1 MMNGTIKK
9 LKNAPHLSEQ
19 DKAPYSEII
28 ALVGDKAWNAWGI
41 GQKKGKSEEWDLLRQ
56 AIQAE
61 PNYKPIILG
70 PTQLGELSK
79 LKLAEDNHSIFKCCI
94 FGELT
99 IPQEKGLLLN
109 LANNSQIQ
117 TLIFY
122 DELGQEK
129 YNLTHKLAQLREDE
143 KSRKDEE
150 EIARLAE
157 IANAP
162 KTSPYVDYRE
172 VGELKG
178 LFYVIPKLDNQT
190 GEILREEQ
198 KWICSPLKLIGN
210 GKNEQGEYFYIFQW
224 QNADEEKPRIEA
236 LNCGDFGTE
245 TAWRLLKNKG
255 LKMTAKSLTQHLV
268 EHFHSFS
275 ERVEKWT
282 VTHCTGWHNG
292 AYLLPN
298 GEIIGNST
306 TPIIFKNKSASA
318 TGYDTS
324 GTLESWQNEIA
335 QYVNKNTSMMLGIA
349 TALSSPLLRLL
360 NADSFGVHLFD
371 SSSKGKT
378 TTLNIANSIY
388 GNPSLIDL
396 SWNMT
401 PTALNNEASSRNDGF
416 ITLDELGQAKKIYEV
431 ENIAYSLFN
440 EKGRGQGMKEGGNN
454 ELNRWKIT
462 ALSTGEKD
470 VEGFL
475 KSKGIEINAGQLVRL
490 LNVPLTEATHLHCF
504 HNNKSHADHL
514 NEATMKHYGIVGRE
528 WINYLSENKQT
539 IKEEYKRLNNIWQ
552 NRLQNAKSQVQRVA
566 SRFAILETALQ
577 LSKHLTLWTE
587 EDCREAIIKSFND
600 WLADYGTND
609 REETKI
615 IEFFN
620 GWLDEN
626 AESCFIQ
633 IPESTNT
640 RTINK
645 ILGYRIL
652 EIQGIENE
660 HFYIHPKAFNDVIA
674 MSGFP
679 KKIVFEKLAQ
689 YKMIRPSAEQK
700 TRPYQHK
707 APSSLEKQINS
718 KGKRFYIIH
727 PYLIEDEEQHTT

>member
-1 MMNGTIKK
+1 M
-9 LKNAPHLSEQ
+9 
-19 DKAPYSEII
+19 
-28 ALVGDKAWNAWGI
+28 V
-41 GQKKGKSEEWDLLRQ
+41 
-56 AIQAE
+56 
-61 PNYKPIILG
+61 
-70 PTQLGELSK
+70 
-79 LKLAEDNHSIFKCCI
+79 NHSIFKCCI

-224 QNADEEKPRIEA
+224 KNSDENTPRIEA

-255 LKMTAKSLTQHLV
+255 LKMTAKALTQHLV

-275 ERVEKWT
+275 ESVEKWT

-306 TPIIFKNKSASA
+306 NPIIFKNKSASA

-440 EKGRGQGMKEGGNN
+440 EKGCGQGMKEGGNN

-462 ALSTGEKD
+462 ALSTGEKY

-539 IKEEYKRLNNIWQ
+539 IKEEYKSI
-552 NRLQNAKSQVQRVA
+552 
-566 SRFAILETALQ
+566 
-577 LSKHLTLWTE
+577 
-587 EDCREAIIKSFND
+587 
-600 WLADYGTND
+600 
-609 REETKI
+609 
-615 IEFFN
+615 
-620 GWLDEN
+620 
-626 AESCFIQ
+626 
-633 IPESTNT
+633 
-640 RTINK
+640 
-645 ILGYRIL
+645 
-652 EIQGIENE
+652 
-660 HFYIHPKAFNDVIA
+660 
-674 MSGFP
+674 
-679 KKIVFEKLAQ
+679 
-689 YKMIRPSAEQK
+689 
-700 TRPYQHK
+700 
-707 APSSLEKQINS
+707 
-718 KGKRFYIIH
+718 
-727 PYLIEDEEQHTT
+727 